1 MPITNISFSW
11 QYHTEDELAGTSI
24 RGELQTYGGG
34 GYTQLL
40 GNTSTAAKETLQM
53 LRVRVILQFVMLCL
67 DWQPCC
73 RFVSGYQLYLSL
85 VISSFALLFFFSLA
99 NISVV
104 RIFFDIICIKKNEK
118 SQYEM
123 NILQATKIVQSLGPY
138 ENMKYNFNTYTT
150 SYAMTLAIMQVHLA

>member
-53 LRVRVILQFVMLCL
+53 LRVRFILQFVMLCL

-104 RIFFDIICIKKNEK
+104 RIFLISSASRKMKNLSMK
-118 SQYEM
+118 WTFCRQRKLCNHLVLMKTWSTTLIH
-123 NILQATKIVQSLGPY
+123 ILQA
-138 ENMKYNFNTYTT
+138 
-150 SYAMTLAIMQVHLA
+150 MQWH